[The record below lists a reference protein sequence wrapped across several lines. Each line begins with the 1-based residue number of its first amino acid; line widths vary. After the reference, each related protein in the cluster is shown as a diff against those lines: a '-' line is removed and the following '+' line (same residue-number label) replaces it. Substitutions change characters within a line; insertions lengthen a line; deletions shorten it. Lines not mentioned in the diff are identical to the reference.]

1 MRVAVI
7 GIGQAGGRIADLLTY
22 HSLYGMARDSVP
34 FSLAINTA
42 RADLSVLRT
51 ISKKDQVLIGESQVR
66 GHGVGLVREVAAAIA
81 ADSLSTIMRE
91 IVRKNLEYIDAFWL
105 IAGLG
110 GGTGSG
116 SVPVI
121 ARRLKELYEQPVFI
135 LGVLPTRDEGDL
147 MAENAA
153 ACMAELHSVVDG
165 ILVFDNDM
173 WAKEGLSL
181 EQCYRFMN
189 YELVRPFPLLLAAGE
204 VSGTDVGIKVV
215 DASDIT
221 ATWRDLAFIG
231 HWKLQSQ
238 ALRHRFPL
246 FFWKKR
252 IEVIGSTL
260 ACSTVVR
267 NAATK
272 MSGDFSP
279 DKAGHVLIV
288 LAGRREHISM
298 EGYSEVR
305 NWLRGYMPNAEIRG
319 GDFPVRRAKELNA
332 VLLVGGVRTI
342 PRLRLNLGKKRE
354 SKRREG
360 EK

>member
-1 MRVAVI
+1 MRVGVI
-7 GIGQAGGRIADLLTY
+7 GIGQAGGRVADLLTY

-42 RADLSVLRT
+42 QSDIRSLKVIPKEDRVL
-51 ISKKDQVLIGESQVR
+51 VGESRAR
-66 GHGVGLVREVAAAIA
+66 GHGVGLVRNVATEIA
-81 ADSLSTIMRE
+81 TDALPTIMRE
-91 IVRKNLEYIDAFWL
+91 ILRKNLEYIDAFWL

-116 SVPVI
+116 STPVI
-121 ARRLKELYEQPVFI
+121 ARRLKELYEQPVFV
-135 LGVLPTRDEGDL
+135 LGVLPTRDEGNV
-147 MAENAA
+147 MAANAA
-153 ACMAELHSVVDG
+153 AAVTELHSIVDG
-165 ILVFDNDM
+165 ILIFDNDM
-173 WAKEGLSL
+173 WRREGLPLGQS
-181 EQCYRFMN
+181 YDFMN

-204 VSGTDVGIKVV
+204 VTGTDVGIKVV
-215 DASDIT
+215 DASDIA

-231 HWKLQSQ
+231 HWKLQAS
-238 ALRHRFPL
+238 ALGPGSPL
-246 FFWKKR
+246 FFWKKKA
-252 IEVIGSTL
+252 EVISPTL

-279 DKAGHVLIV
+279 NKVGHALIV

-319 GDFPVRRAKELNA
+319 GDFPIRRANELNA
-332 VLLVGGVRTI
+332 VLLVGGVRSI
-342 PRLRLNLGKKRE
+342 SRLGLNLEEKK
-354 SKRREG
+354 
-360 EK
+360 